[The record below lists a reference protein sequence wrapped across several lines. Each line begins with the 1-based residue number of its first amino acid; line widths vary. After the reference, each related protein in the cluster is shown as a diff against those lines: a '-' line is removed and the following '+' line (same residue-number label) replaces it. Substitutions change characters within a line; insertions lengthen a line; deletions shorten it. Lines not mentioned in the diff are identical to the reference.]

1 MAASRWMKLL
11 VIFLNNQGNKM
22 SNQNIDRFT
31 LEQQI
36 MSCWSVV
43 EDLQMVANRDE
54 GTLENM
60 QALSRIYQLKFET
73 LFNTFEQLIAE
84 GKVL

>member
-1 MAASRWMKLL
+1 M
-11 VIFLNNQGNKM
+11 LNQT
-22 SNQNIDRFT
+22 IDRFT

-36 MSCWSVV
+36 MTCWNVV
-43 EDLQMVANRDE
+43 EDLQMIATRDE
-54 GTLENM
+54 GTLENI

-73 LFNTFEQLIAE
+73 LFDTFEQLIAE

>member
-22 SNQNIDRFT
+22 INQNIDRFT

-36 MSCWSVV
+36 MTCWSVV
-43 EDLQMVANRDE
+43 EDLQMVANRGE
-54 GTLENM
+54 GTLENI

-73 LFNTFEQLIAE
+73 LFDTFEQLIAE

>member
-1 MAASRWMKLL
+1 M
-11 VIFLNNQGNKM
+11 I
-22 SNQNIDRFT
+22 NQNIDRFT

-36 MSCWSVV
+36 MTCWSVV
-43 EDLQMVANRDE
+43 EDLQMVANRGE
-54 GTLENM
+54 GTLENI

-73 LFNTFEQLIAE
+73 LFDTFEQLIAE